1 MMYKEVSASKFDAL
15 MKKAVRVKRCARCG
29 SYGGQIRIDFPL
41 YGADGVYCRCYS
53 CGFETKR
60 RTTHICMTDDKKRIG
75 TPTIEK
81 SLMAAIRQVIQDFER
96 GTGENARLKL

>member
-1 MMYKEVSASKFDAL
+1 MKNKEVSSVKFDAI
-15 MKKAVRVKRCARCG
+15 MKKAIVPGKCQRCG
-29 SYGGQIRIDFPL
+29 SFGAQVRIDFPL

-60 RTTHICMTDDKKRIG
+60 RWTHICMTDDKKRLG

-96 GTGENARLKL
+96 GTGENASS